1 MLLGVFSCVLRYCF
15 AHSTRAR
22 VLHIHTATA
31 VDNLT
36 AYVARQIGS
45 EEESYVGNILGSTTT
60 TQGDEF
66 SPLDGGAGAADGEER
81 R

>member
-1 MLLGVFSCVLRYCF
+1 MTNRLMLLGVFSCVLRYCF

-45 EEESYVGNILGSTTT
+45 EEQSHVGNILRRAAST
-60 TQGDEF
+60 
-66 SPLDGGAGAADGEER
+66 
-81 R
+81 